1 MAMTVKLALYLGVC
15 VFGCSSPLA
24 QANKNPAAPDG
35 RPEGMANEV
44 TVVGCLSGSPE
55 ALLLSDSEGSVFRL
69 TGRTPALAKH
79 VGEEISVRGTKDEDT
94 DSITSVAVTSVTEV
108 FKAPEPRLSS
118 SFRNSSNWRAHANV
132 EYGVKFAMPQFSG
145 SATGSGVNLQANF
158 VADDATVTVG
168 TLEIPREI
176 YPDTNFVGGSFAL
189 SVNPEITN
197 VKSCEQFGTSDPRYL
212 SSRTMGGIRYAELT
226 AGEGAAGTAYS
237 EYYFHTFQNGLCY
250 EIAFEFGEYNTGNQD
265 LGCRVSLL
273 REKDELTVIEALA
286 GRVSFFPPTAKAP
299 APSKSSSIPK
309 ITSFSASSD
318 LADDVTNR
326 GQITFSWSSEGVDYV
341 ELSYRCSVRSDGVV
355 ILEGEGR
362 NCENSGAPAIQ
373 YPEHFNRSPNSST
386 DVIFGNFHRDDPIS
400 IEVTITPF
408 SNGMA
413 YPQFGKSL
421 TINVDP
427 HNPFPEGVPSATAN
441 MTILY
446 SASADGSSKYQPGSQ
461 LTIRWTDTLLRDPCV
476 DLYLVQ
482 DRNVRAR
489 NGGRNYISQ
498 IVDQCLTPASGGS
511 YTWTIP
517 SKYLGSDFRIYART
531 PGGTSSAWG
540 PAFSIVRSEAES
552 Q

>member
-15 VFGCSSPLA
+15 VFGCSSALA
-24 QANKNPAAPDG
+24 QTNRKPASLDDQPVG
-35 RPEGMANEV
+35 KTNEV

-55 ALLLSDSEGSVFRL
+55 AFMLSDSEGFVYRL
-69 TGRTPALAKH
+69 TGRTPELAKR

-94 DSITSVAVTSVTEV
+94 DSITSLAVTSVTEV

-118 SFRNSSNWRAHANV
+118 SFRDSSNWHAQANV
-132 EYGVKFAMPQFSG
+132 DYGVKFAMAQFSG
-145 SATGSGVNLQANF
+145 SATGSGVNVQPNF
-158 VADDATVTVG
+158 VADNGTVTVG

-176 YPDTNFVGGSFAL
+176 YLDTNFVGGSFAI

-197 VKSCEQFGTSDPRYL
+197 VKSCEQFGTSDPRFL

-226 AGEGAAGTAYS
+226 ANGAAGGTGYS
-237 EYYFHTFQNGLCY
+237 EHYFHTFQNGLCY
-250 EIAFEFGEYNTGNQD
+250 EIAFEFGEYNTGSQD
-265 LGCRVSLL
+265 LGCRVPLI
-273 REKDELTVIEALA
+273 REKDELKVVEALA
-286 GRVSFFPPTAKAP
+286 KRISFFRPTAKAP
-299 APSKSSSIPK
+299 APNKSSSIPR

-341 ELSYRCSVRSDGVV
+341 ELSYRCSVRSDFVV

-408 SNGMA
+408 SNGTA

-421 TINVDP
+421 TISVDP
-427 HNPFPEGVPSATAN
+427 HNPFPEGVPIATAN

-461 LTIRWTDTLLRDPCV
+461 LTIRWTDTLRNDPCV

-482 DRNVRAR
+482 DRN
-489 NGGRNYISQ
+489 GGRSYISQ
-498 IVDQCLTPASGGS
+498 LVDQCLRPASDGS

-531 PGGTSSAWG
+531 AGGSSSASG
-540 PAFSIVRSEAES
+540 PAFSIVRSKAES